1 MDILKIIGVAI
12 LTVFAVLVLKP
23 TRPEI
28 AVLVGVVGGA
38 VILFMFVDG
47 LSLVVANIMA
57 IVNRTG
63 ISTAVFTTLLKIIG
77 IGYLT
82 EFAATVCNDA
92 GNQSMAQKVLLAG
105 KVVILVL
112 ALPIINN
119 LIEIVVGLI

>member
-1 MDILKIIGVAI
+1 MDIMRIIGVAI
-12 LTVFAVLVLKP
+12 LTVFAVLILKP

-38 VILFMFVDG
+38 VILFMFIDG
-47 LSLVVANIMA
+47 LSAVVGNIMA

-63 ISTAVFTTLLKIIG
+63 ISTEVFGTLLKIIG

-119 LIEIVVGLI
+119 LIELVVGLI